1 MKARY
6 MGVSSMTRSLRIR
19 DDSIEKIKLSLRR
32 NGIPNQKMLATE
44 VGLAVSTVS
53 NFLNGKPVDYASFT
67 AICDCLNIDWQNSA
81 DWGNN
86 DEPLPPSPPQH
97 QSNSEFSK
105 ATSLFE
111 MTSGAVPINSP
122 FYVERPPIEERCLAA
137 VIQPHSL
144 IRIKSPQQMGKT
156 SLMERILSG
165 HTGTSG
171 RATRAEHRTVKI
183 NLQSADEA
191 VFANLD
197 TFLIWFCNKIS
208 WKLQLNLIANDS
220 WSEIF
225 GSKDNCTAFFEEQI
239 LPAAQTPLIL
249 GLDDV
254 DRVFKYPHIAA
265 DFFGLLRSWYEE
277 SGTGE
282 WSKLRMVIAHA
293 TEVYI
298 PLHSD
303 ESPFNVGLPIELS
316 EFTAEQVQILV
327 DRHKLGW
334 SQEQILDLMNMVG
347 GHPYLISLAL
357 YHVNQQAISLNDFL
371 NEAPTEAA
379 PYGNHLRSL
388 WNRVKS
394 QPALLDALQTL
405 MQTTTAQDIT
415 PELSFQLCSMG
426 LAVRRGNLLEPRCQL
441 YQRYFSRRGNS

>member
-1 MKARY
+1 
-6 MGVSSMTRSLRIR
+6 MTRSLRVR

-67 AICDCLNIDWQNSA
+67 AICDCLNIDWQDQA
-81 DWGNN
+81 DWG
-86 DEPLPPSPPQH
+86 DHDKSLILDQH
-97 QSNSEFSK
+97 PANPEFST

-111 MTSGAVPINSP
+111 MTAGAVPIYSP
-122 FYVERPPIEERCLAA
+122 FYVERPPIEDRCLAA
-137 VIQPHSL
+137 ILQPHSL

-156 SLMERILSG
+156 SLMERILEQSTAAG
-165 HTGTSG
+165 Q
-171 RATRAEHRTVKI
+171 RTVKI
-183 NLQSADEA
+183 NLHSADEA
-191 VFANLD
+191 VFADLD

-208 WKLQLNLIANDS
+208 WKLQLNLIANDC

-239 LPAAQTPLIL
+239 LPTTQTPLIL

-254 DRVFKYPHIAA
+254 DRLFKHPHIAA

-277 SGTGE
+277 SGVGE

-303 ESPFNVGLPIELS
+303 ESPFNVGLPVELP
-316 EFTAEQVQILV
+316 EFTAEQVQTLV
-327 DRHKLGW
+327 ERHQLGW
-334 SQEQILDLMNMVG
+334 RLEQIRGLMAMVG

-357 YHVNQQAISLNDFL
+357 DHINHQAISLTDFL
-371 NEAPTEAA
+371 TAAPTEAA

-388 WNRVKS
+388 WNKVKS
-394 QPALLDALQTL
+394 QPVLLDALHTL
-405 MQTTTAQDIT
+405 MQTTTVAEIA

-426 LAVRRGNLLEPRCQL
+426 LAIRRGNLLAPRCQL
-441 YQRYFSRRGNS
+441 YQKYFSRRGNS

>member
-1 MKARY
+1 
-6 MGVSSMTRSLRIR
+6 MTRSLRIR

-32 NGIPNQKMLATE
+32 NGIPNQKVLATE

-67 AICDCLNIDWQNSA
+67 AICDCLNIDWQDQA
-81 DWGNN
+81 DWGEH
-86 DEPLPPSPPQH
+86 DELLPPLRPADP
-97 QSNSEFSK
+97 EFV
-105 ATSLFE
+105 TSLFE
-111 MTSGAVPINSP
+111 MTAGAVPWQSP
-122 FYVERPPIEERCLAA
+122 FYVERPPIEDRCFAA
-137 VIQPHSL
+137 ILQPHSL

-156 SLMERILSG
+156 SLMERILHGSI
-165 HTGTSG
+165 GTSG
-171 RATRAEHRTVKI
+171 DQSPQTGQRTVKI

-191 VFANLD
+191 VFADLD

-208 WKLQLNLIANDS
+208 WKLQLNLIANES

-225 GSKDNCTAFFEEQI
+225 GSKDNCTAFLEEQI
-239 LPAAQTPLIL
+239 LPAVQTSLIL

-277 SGTGE
+277 SEAGE

-316 EFTAEQVQILV
+316 EFTVEQVQILV

-334 SQEQILDLMNMVG
+334 SKEQILGLMEMVG

-357 YHVNQQAISLNDFL
+357 YHINQQAISLNDFL
-371 NEAPTEAA
+371 AEAPTEAA
-379 PYGNHLRSL
+379 PYGSHLRSL
-388 WNRVKS
+388 WNKVKS
-394 QPALLDALQTL
+394 QPTLLAALQTL
-405 MQTTTAQDIT
+405 MQTTAAQEIA

-441 YQRYFSRRGNS
+441 YQQYFSSRGNS

>member
-1 MKARY
+1 
-6 MGVSSMTRSLRIR
+6 LRIR

-44 VGLAVSTVS
+44 VGLAISTVN

-67 AICDCLNIDWQNSA
+67 AICDCLNIDWQDQA
-81 DWGNN
+81 DWGDH
-86 DEPLPPSPPQH
+86 DEALSPSPQQH
-97 QSNSEFSK
+97 PSNPEFST

-111 MTSGAVPINSP
+111 MTSGAVPIHSP
-122 FYVERPPIEERCLAA
+122 FYVERPPIEDLCLAA
-137 VIQPHSL
+137 ILQPHSL

-156 SLMERILSG
+156 SLMERIIDRSTPVG
-165 HTGTSG
+165 
-171 RATRAEHRTVKI
+171 HRTVKI
-183 NLQSADEA
+183 NFQSADEA
-191 VFANLD
+191 VFADLD

-239 LPAAQTPLIL
+239 LPAAETPLIL

-277 SGTGE
+277 SGAGE

-334 SQEQILDLMNMVG
+334 TREQILDLMNMVG

-371 NEAPTEAA
+371 TEAA
-379 PYGNHLRSL
+379 TEAVPYGNHLRSL
-388 WNRVKS
+388 WNKVKS
-394 QPALLDALQTL
+394 QPALLEALQTL
-405 MQTTTAQDIT
+405 MQTTTAQAIA

-426 LAVRRGNLLEPRCQL
+426 LAMRRGNLLEPRCQL
-441 YQRYFSRRGNS
+441 YQRYFSSRRNSEP

>member
-1 MKARY
+1 
-6 MGVSSMTRSLRIR
+6 MTRSLRIR

-67 AICDCLNIDWQNSA
+67 AICDCLNVDWQDNA
-81 DWGNN
+81 DWGER
-86 DEPLPPSPPQH
+86 DEPLPPNRFDHP
-97 QSNSEFSK
+97 EFS
-105 ATSLFE
+105 TVNNLFE
-111 MTSGAVPINSP
+111 MTSGAVPLYSP

-137 VIQPHSL
+137 ILQPHSL

-156 SLMERILSG
+156 SLMERILHSSA
-165 HTGTSG
+165 GTSG
-171 RATRAEHRTVKI
+171 DRFTPASHRTVKI

-191 VFANLD
+191 VFADLD

-208 WKLQLNLIANDS
+208 WKLQLNLIANDF

-239 LPAAQTPLIL
+239 LPAAEIPLIL

-277 SGTGE
+277 SGAGE

-316 EFTAEQVQILV
+316 EFTVEQVQILV
-327 DRHKLGW
+327 DQHKLGW
-334 SQEQILDLMNMVG
+334 SQEQVLILMSMVG

-357 YHVNQQAISLNDFL
+357 YHINHQAINLTDFL
-371 NEAPTEAA
+371 TCAPTEAA

-388 WNRVKS
+388 WNKVKS

-405 MQTTTAQDIT
+405 MQTTTAQEIA

-426 LAVRRGNLLEPRCQL
+426 LAMRRGNLLEPRCQL
-441 YQRYFSRRGNS
+441 YQRYFSGRGNS